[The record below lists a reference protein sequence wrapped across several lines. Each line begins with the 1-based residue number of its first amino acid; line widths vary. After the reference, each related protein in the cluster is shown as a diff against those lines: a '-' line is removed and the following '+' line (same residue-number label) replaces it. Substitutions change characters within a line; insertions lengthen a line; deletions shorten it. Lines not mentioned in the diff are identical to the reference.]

1 MHLTDGEK
9 QQLKALIDADEP
21 LPARYRASLFA
32 GRTKRNSSGPARPVK
47 SPTSFC
53 PFT

>member
-9 QQLKALIDADEP
+9 QQLKALIDEP

-32 GRTKRNSSGPARPVK
+32 SRTKRNSSGPARPVK